1 MTKHTN
7 HEHRLSAL
15 DEIDAALQPIGPQP
29 RLRTEVE
36 RLVESKDV
44 SALVALY
51 DSYAASANAFMSLEN
66 QLRSSGTQK
75 FLEEERAH
83 AWSKALY
90 CADRLKALRPDKG
103 DLEQYAATMF
113 NCTIAMG
120 GNLDE
125 ACEVVSMTAEAWHR
139 RHAIQIAAALPETP
153 EDALLVL
160 GACPSAGRGV
170 LGGASARTARRR
182 GARARRGGLA
192 FEAAGWVK
200 NPPPFQASKSTHGP
214 PVAAARRGFLSF
226 WGPWPSSG
234 GRRPC
239 IHFTRPGDGA
249 AALAGASARPWGPCG
264 GVATVAKRDAPH
276 GGVPALSRET

>member
-1 MTKHTN
+1 
-7 HEHRLSAL
+7 
-15 DEIDAALQPIGPQP
+15 
-29 RLRTEVE
+29 
-36 RLVESKDV
+36 
-44 SALVALY
+44 
-51 DSYAASANAFMSLEN
+51 MSLEN

-160 GACPSAGRGV
+160 ELARQLVEDFLAEPRPEPPDDGERVRGV
-170 LGGASARTARRR
+170 VVSL
-182 GARARRGGLA
+182 LKPP
-192 FEAAGWVK
+192 AG
-200 NPPPFQASKSTHGP
+200 
-214 PVAAARRGFLSF
+214 
-226 WGPWPSSG
+226 
-234 GRRPC
+234 
-239 IHFTRPGDGA
+239 
-249 AALAGASARPWGPCG
+249 
-264 GVATVAKRDAPH
+264 
-276 GGVPALSRET
+276 